1 MDPRYLGEIFYL
13 NHSIHKSWNK
23 NQTKNKAI
31 LSKVQQV
38 FAQISLINKY
48 EFFWTPNVTQ

>member
-48 EFFWTPNVTQ
+48 EFFWTPKATQ